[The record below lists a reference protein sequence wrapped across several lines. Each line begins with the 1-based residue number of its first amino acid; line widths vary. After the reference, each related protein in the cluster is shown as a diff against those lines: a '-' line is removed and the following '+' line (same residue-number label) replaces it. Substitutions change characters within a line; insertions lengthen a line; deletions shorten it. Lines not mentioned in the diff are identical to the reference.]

1 MLVTGS
7 KRDVSKHDQSSH
19 DRARHDENRV
29 AMPGGPRRGRPAGAL
44 ATTSGVEAVDR
55 ALALL
60 EAFADGSPRLSLA
73 EVARRTGLWPSTL
86 LRLAASLTR
95 GGMLV
100 RGTDGLFRLGPTTL
114 RLGLLYRA
122 GFNLAEPLRPALA
135 QLSECTAETAAF
147 FVREGDSRLCLFRHE
162 SDRPVRHA
170 MREGDLLPL
179 DRGAAGH
186 VLMAFTG
193 PSTDHLAALRAAGL
207 ALSLGERDSEAA
219 AMAAPVFGAGGFVGA
234 LSVSGPIGRFGPAQ
248 RPPLE
253 AALREAAAAL
263 SRALSAG

>member
-1 MLVTGS
+1 MRAARG
-7 KRDVSKHDQSSH
+7 KRDVSEHDQAVQDQTGRDG
-19 DRARHDENRV
+19 DRGVQHA
-29 AMPGGPRRGRPAGAL
+29 GPRRGRPPAAL
-44 ATTSGVEAVDR
+44 AGSPGVEAVDR

-60 EAFADGSPRLSLA
+60 EAFADGTPRLSLT
-73 EVARRTGLWPSTL
+73 ELARRTGLWPSTL

-100 RGTDGLFRLGPTTL
+100 RGADGLFRLGPATL

-122 GFNLAEPLRPALA
+122 GFDLAEPLRPVLA
-135 QLSECTAETAAF
+135 QLADRTAETAAF
-147 FVREGDSRLCLFRHE
+147 FVREGDARLCLFRHE

-179 DRGAAGH
+179 DRGAGGH
-186 VLMAFTG
+186 VLRAFTD
-193 PSTDHLAALRAAGL
+193 PPTHHLAAVRAAGL
-207 ALSLGERDSEAA
+207 ALSLGERDPEAA

-234 LSVSGPIGRFGPAQ
+234 LSVSGPIGRFGAAR

-263 SRALSAG
+263 SRALGAG